1 MSTFSRI
8 LYFFRFFIA
17 AFVVPVII
25 SACTTLTGDIE
36 VQTRKNSGI
45 NYDGYKTYNWAENAQ
60 IVFDPIGQWEQP
72 TLDTDEEVRAVINRE
87 LQKHGINQVE
97 KDPDL
102 FIAFAAGADAAV
114 LELKEDPNNDK
125 KILKKVPKAAL
136 IIALIDAD
144 TGYTVWSGYA
154 MGEVQQQQS
163 IDNIHARINYAISK
177 IFKAYNK
184 RGLF

>member
-1 MSTFSRI
+1 MNSFSRI
-8 LYFFRFFIA
+8 LYFFSFFIA
-17 AFVVPVII
+17 AFVAPVII
-25 SACTTLTGDIE
+25 SACATLTSDIE
-36 VQTRKNSGI
+36 VQTRKNPDI
-45 NYDGYKTYNWAENAQ
+45 NYDRYKTYGWAENAQ

-72 TLDTDEEVRAVINRE
+72 TLNTDEEVRVVINRE
-87 LQKHGINQVE
+87 LQKRGINQVE

-102 FIAFAAGADAAV
+102 FIAFAAGVDTTA
-114 LELKEDPNNDK
+114 LELKEDPNSDK
-125 KILKKVPKAAL
+125 KILKNVPKAAL

-163 IDNIHARINYAISK
+163 IDNIRARIDYAISK